1 VEPPSPRFARTILI
15 PVSALVF
22 FVGLLLASIS
32 YFSAQ
37 QRTFIDA
44 LISWLQSPSANPHG
58 YLFATGG
65 TAVSGVLLAPVALMF
80 YRRLTAIHRAL
91 AAIGSFFFAAG
102 LLAAVLIGCLAPFPE
117 TYEPLHIP
125 LAYAAFIGIATGL
138 AVCLAVAAKRA
149 KQSRRRVL
157 MSLAAIMGAV
167 VVFLFYLL
175 LVSDAFFDNQ
185 HWYSSL
191 AFLEWL
197 LCVGNAAYAYLL
209 SAVLDRNA

>member
-1 VEPPSPRFARTILI
+1 MEPPSPRFARGILI
-15 PVSALVF
+15 PASTLVF
-22 FVGLLLASIS
+22 FVGLLLASVS

-65 TAVSGVLLAPVALMF
+65 TAVSGILLAPVALMF
-80 YRRLTAIHRAL
+80 YRRLSAIHRAL
-91 AAIGSFFFAAG
+91 AVIGSFFFAAG
-102 LLAAVLIGCLAPFPE
+102 LLAAVLIGCLSPFPD

-125 LAYAAFIGIATGL
+125 LAYATFISMSAGL
-138 AVCLAVAAKRA
+138 AICLAVAACA
-149 KQSRRRVL
+149 SQSRRRVL
-157 MSLAAIMGAV
+157 TGLAAFMGAV
-167 VVFLFYLL
+167 VLFLFYLL
-175 LVSDAFFDNQ
+175 LVSDAFFDNK
-185 HWYSSL
+185 HWYTSL

-209 SAVLDRNA
+209 AAVLERNA